1 MVFKWIRRFYD
12 EKSVLVGFELYPKNE
27 LFGDKHIL
35 VVTVY
40 GENDQQFD
48 FTDVSSKC
56 AKIP

>member
-1 MVFKWIRRFYD
+1 MCTRNFTPK
-12 EKSVLVGFELYPKNE
+12 KSVLVSFERNPQNE

-40 GENDQQFD
+40 GENDQQHD
-48 FTDVSSKC
+48 FTDVSSNC